1 MPDRDRQRIKVT
13 LIRLSQ
19 GEMKGLDI
27 RKLKG
32 VENLFRLRVGAYRI
46 IFEYQP
52 GTSPRALSI
61 SSRNDNTY
69 NF

>member
-1 MPDRDRQRIKVT
+1 
-13 LIRLSQ
+13 
-19 GEMKGLDI
+19 MKGLDI